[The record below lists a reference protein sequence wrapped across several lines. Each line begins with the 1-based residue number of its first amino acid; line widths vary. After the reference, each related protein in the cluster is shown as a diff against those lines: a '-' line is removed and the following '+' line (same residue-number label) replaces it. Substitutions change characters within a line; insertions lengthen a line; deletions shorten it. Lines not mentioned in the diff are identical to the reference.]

1 MGDVRN
7 RIGGN
12 RKRRRLRM
20 ELERGHDGRPL
31 KAVEVL
37 TRADQLLSLGET
49 LRSLR
54 ALDVKAPR
62 RPQLDDEAVALIL
75 ETQRVYRFDPRA
87 WKLLG
92 VDLNRIDAS

>member
-1 MGDVRN
+1 MQDLRK
-7 RIGGN
+7 RAGGN

-20 ELERGHDGRPL
+20 ELEQGRDGGPL

-37 TRADQLLSLGET
+37 TRADELLALGET

-62 RPQLDDEAVALIL
+62 RPRLDDEAVELIR
-75 ETQRVYRFDPRA
+75 ETQRVYGFDPRA

-92 VDLNRIDAS
+92 VDLNRIDAR